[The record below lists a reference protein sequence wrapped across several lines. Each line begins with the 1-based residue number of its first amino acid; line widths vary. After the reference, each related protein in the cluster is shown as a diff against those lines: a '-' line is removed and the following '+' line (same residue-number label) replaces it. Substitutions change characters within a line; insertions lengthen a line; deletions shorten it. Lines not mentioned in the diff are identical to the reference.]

1 MLNQLR
7 SVGATVEHVGK
18 AFPFGTED
26 HVWLS
31 ECGKRGWIILTR
43 DKGIR
48 RRRLEIDSIR
58 DHGAAAFCL
67 IATDTT
73 AKETADIIIP
83 LVQKFVNMS
92 VSEPKPFLYTFGRAR
107 RPSKVRLY
115 K

>member
-1 MLNQLR
+1 MRQ
-7 SVGATVEHVGK
+7 SGAHVEHVGQ

-26 HVWLS
+26 RVWLS
-31 ECGKRGWIILTR
+31 ACGQRGWIILTR

-58 DHGAAAFCL
+58 DHNATAFCL

-73 AKETADIIIP
+73 ADETADLIVP

-92 VSEPKPFLYTFGRAR
+92 VSEPKPFLYTFGRSG
-107 RPSKVRLY
+107 RPYKVKLH